1 MSLRPS
7 RLLGAA
13 VIVAL
18 SLLARS
24 SQAQLPL
31 DPLRDTGLS
40 VTPAFE
46 GWYENPDGS
55 YSLLLGY
62 FNRNLKQTFDI
73 PIGPNNRIEPGGP
86 DLGQPTHF
94 DPRRQWGV
102 FAIKVPKDF
111 GPTKR
116 YTWSITANG
125 QTASIPVGLIKDYQ
139 VEPFK
144 DAAMGNTPPTIKFSA
159 TGKGFQGPPTEIAHK
174 LAGAVGTPVT
184 IEAYISDDLHSEEGQ
199 NPAVASRIPQL
210 TARFALHK
218 GPADVKIAEPRP
230 KVDPKGDGKVSTT
243 VTFAQPG
250 EYVLRVQ
257 ANDSTGE
264 GGGGFQCC
272 WTNTY
277 VKVTVQ

>member
-7 RLLGAA
+7 RLLGAI

-31 DPLRDTGLS
+31 DPLRESGLS

-55 YSLLLGY
+55 YTLLLGY

-73 PIGPNNRIEPGGP
+73 PVGPNNRIEPGGP

-94 DPRRQWGV
+94 DLRRQWGV
-102 FAIKVPKDF
+102 FGIQVPKDF

-116 YTWSITANG
+116 YTWHITANG
-125 QTASIPVGLIKDYQ
+125 KTESIPVGLIKDYQ
-139 VEPFK
+139 IEPFK
-144 DAAMGNTPPTIKFSA
+144 DAAMGNTPPTIKFST
-159 TGKGFQGPPTEIAHK
+159 TGKGYQGPPTEIAQK
-174 LAGAVGTPVT
+174 LTGTVGTPVT
-184 IEAYISDDLHSEEGQ
+184 IEAYLTDDLHTEEGQ
-199 NPAVASRIPQL
+199 NPAIAARIPPLTSRI
-210 TARFALHK
+210 ALHK
-218 GPADVKIAEPRP
+218 GPADVKISEPRP
-230 KVDPKGDGKVSTT
+230 KVDPKGDGKISST

-257 ANDSTGE
+257 ANDATGE

-272 WTNTY
+272 WTNAY
-277 VKVTVQ
+277 VAVTVK